1 MRFLLLIVTA
11 AAVHTTAVNAQND
24 DRYASAP
31 ACEEAIT
38 VFQDVSA
45 AGRKDRAAKNM
56 TKKHGK
62 MAVDGWRLISMQ
74 VYTENGDLE
83 GFYLSYVRTVDCSR
97 QYRD

>member
-1 MRFLLLIVTA
+1 MKLLLLVVVA
-11 AAVHTTAVNAQND
+11 ATMHSATVNAQDNN
-24 DRYASAP
+24 RYASAP

-56 TKKHGK
+56 TKKHSK

-83 GFYLSYVRTVDCSR
+83 GFFLSYVRTVDCSMG
-97 QYRD
+97 YRD